1 MDIRFQ
7 FDPERLG
14 VGEYIAMEEIA
25 EEIRTPAQ
33 VKAARDLLACFMVD
47 EAGAPIERTEARKML
62 NALTLAGLFEC
73 LRSFMEQ
80 RSKQVDEAVL
90 PNANAAE

>member
-1 MDIRFQ
+1 MDIRFE

-33 VKAARDLLACFMVD
+33 VRAARDLLACFMVD
-47 EAGAPIERTEARKML
+47 GQGEPIERADARKAL

-73 LRSFMEQ
+73 LQSFMEQ
-80 RSKQVDEAVL
+80 RSQQVDEAVL
-90 PNANAAE
+90 PNENAVG

>member
-25 EEIRTPAQ
+25 EEIRTPSQ
-33 VKAARDLLACFMVD
+33 VRAARDLLACFMVD
-47 EAGAPIERTEARKML
+47 GDGEPVERADARRALDK
-62 NALTLAGLFEC
+62 LTLAGLFEC
-73 LRSFMEQ
+73 LRSFMQQ
-80 RSKQVDEAVL
+80 RSQQVDEAVL
-90 PNANAAE
+90 PNENAAG

>member
-1 MDIRFQ
+1 MDIRFE
-7 FDPERLG
+7 FDPKRLG

-33 VKAARDLLACFMVD
+33 VKTARDLLACFMVD
-47 EAGAPIERTEARKML
+47 DQGQPMERAEARKVL

-73 LRSFMEQ
+73 FDSFMLQ
-80 RSKQVDEAVL
+80 RGKQVDEAVL
-90 PNANAAE
+90 PNENAVG